1 MSDSACCDDSCCP
14 PAATDTN
21 AVREKVREGYAKIAQ
36 EGCCGPDGG
45 GCCGATAFTP
55 EALAEA
61 IGYTSDELAAMPDGA
76 NMGLSCGNPTALAS
90 LHPGE
95 VVLDLGAGGG
105 FDCFVAG
112 RKVGATGRVI
122 GVDMTPDMLAK
133 ARRNV
138 ASYREQTG
146 LDNVEFRLGEI
157 ESLPVAD
164 ASVDVVI
171 SNCVLNL
178 SPDKPRVWREIAR
191 VLKPGGRVAVSD
203 LALLRPLPDAVKADI
218 EALVGCVAGAV
229 LVDDTRAMA
238 NLAGLSE
245 VTLTSKPQ
253 YIEAMTN
260 WEDPLYRRIV
270 DNLPAGS
277 KPSEYITSIDVSAKN
292 AG

>member
-1 MSDSACCDDSCCP
+1 
-14 PAATDTN
+14 
-21 AVREKVREGYAKIAQ
+21 
-36 EGCCGPDGG
+36 
-45 GCCGATAFTP
+45 
-55 EALAEA
+55 
-61 IGYTSDELAAMPDGA
+61 
-76 NMGLSCGNPTALAS
+76 MGLSCGNPTALAS